1 MQMRRM
7 RPAAVLTLAFVAL
20 PFVAATAVAAQST
33 AAASPAEVEKV
44 VTISWL
50 AVTKSSVQ
58 KALDAITLAA
68 SERIAPPI
76 DHVPAPTLR
85 ATPPPPPP
93 PPASDVGD
101 PATWTWPG
109 DGPITSYFGE
119 RWGRM
124 HEGVDIDAAHG
135 SPARAGQR
143 GTVTQAGWGM
153 SGYGLVV
160 HIDHG
165 NGIVSTFSHLS
176 QVTVSVGQAV
186 TQGQQVGNVGATGSV
201 TAAHLHYEVHIGGVA
216 RNPAQWLPAG
226 GASSRGNPG

>member
-7 RPAAVLTLAFVAL
+7 RPVAALTLALVAL
-20 PFVAATAVAAQST
+20 PFVAATAVAAQSG
-33 AAASPAEVEKV
+33 AAASAARVEKV
-44 VTISWL
+44 VTITWL
-50 AVTKSSVQ
+50 SVTKSSVQ
-58 KALDAITLAA
+58 KALDAITLAT

-76 DHVPAPTLR
+76 DHVPAPALR
-85 ATPPPPPP
+85 AQPPVPPPSNV
-93 PPASDVGD
+93 AD
-101 PATWTWPG
+101 PATWSWPG
-109 DGPITSYFGE
+109 DGPITSFFGK

-143 GTVTQAGWGM
+143 GTVIQAGWGM

-176 QVTVSVGQAV
+176 KVTVAVG
-186 TQGQQVGNVGATGSV
+186 
-201 TAAHLHYEVHIGGVA
+201 
-216 RNPAQWLPAG
+216 
-226 GASSRGNPG
+226 